1 MKKSFGEKAFNVF
14 NIILMIF
21 ISAIMLFPYLN
32 QIAISFNDGM
42 DTSFGGLTIFPRKFT
57 LANYQAI
64 FNNDSIVR
72 ATALTV
78 SIVVIHTLISL
89 AITVCAAYALNKKDL
104 PFRKSL
110 MMYFMLPVYI
120 SAGQIPT
127 FILYRYLGLLDNP
140 LVYFITG
147 VFSFYNM
154 TVIRSFML
162 GIPDA
167 LEESAKLDGANEIT
181 ILARIILPL
190 CKPVI
195 ATVGLWLM
203 VGNWN
208 EWGKTLLYITN
219 RKYYTLQYVVMQI
232 IKQSDITAEL
242 NAEVALMG
250 GDVTTAKE
258 NITSQSVQSATIV
271 FSTIPII
278 MVYPF
283 LQKYFVKGVT
293 IGAVKE

>member
-14 NIILMIF
+14 NIVFMIF

-42 DTSFGGLTIFPRKFT
+42 DTSFGGITIFPRKFT
-57 LANYQAI
+57 LANYRAI
-64 FNNDSIVR
+64 FSNDSIVR
-72 ATALTV
+72 STALTV
-78 SIVVIHTLISL
+78 FNVVVNTLVSL
-89 AITVCAAYALNKKDL
+89 VVTVSAAFALNKKDL
-104 PFRKSL
+104 PFRKSI
-110 MMYFMLPVYI
+110 MMYLMLPVYI

-140 LVYFITG
+140 LVYI
-147 VFSFYNM
+147 VSALFSFYNM

-190 CKPVI
+190 CMPVI

-203 VGNWN
+203 VATWNDWGN
-208 EWGKTLLYITN
+208 TLLYITD
-219 RKYYTLQYVVMQI
+219 RKYYTLQFVVMQI
-232 IKQSDITAEL
+232 IKQSDITAEMT
-242 NAEVALMG
+242 AEVALMG
-250 GDVTTAKE
+250 GDVTAAKE

-293 IGAVKE
+293 VGAVKE